1 MRRKSKAQSTAEY
14 AIILSVVVGAAIAM
28 QTYVKRGIQARQK
41 AGTDAFAGITARFDS
56 VGGGPGG
63 SAEFAALDQ
72 YEPYYLESSYDR
84 YQENVEQEHMGAGK
98 VVKEK
103 VSDMSATAQG
113 GYQKQAV
120 AAGNRDT
127 RDAQWA
133 APAAE

>member
-14 AIILSVVVGAAIAM
+14 AVILAVVIGAAVAM
-28 QTYVKRGIQARQK
+28 QTYVKRGLQARQK
-41 AGTDAFAGITARFDS
+41 AGTDAFAGITATFES
-56 VGGGPGG
+56 TGGPGG
-63 SAEFAALDQ
+63 STEFAALDQ

-84 YQENVEQEHMGAGK
+84 YQENVEQEHMGVGK

-113 GYQKQAV
+113 GYQKQSV
-120 AAGNRDT
+120 AAGNRDS
-127 RDAQWA
+127 RDAQWV